1 MKFRNMNEFTSVYG
15 EGKVEGWRER
25 EKEKRREQRVKVG
38 REPCKKSS
46 KDVIRM
52 IILKQGVGD
61 TNASQI
67 DVIFY

>member
-1 MKFRNMNEFTSVYG
+1 MKVRNMNEFIFVYG
-15 EGKVEGWRER
+15 EGKMEEWRER
-25 EKEKRREQRVKVG
+25 EKEKRREQWVKVG

-52 IILKQGVGD
+52 IILKHVRD

-67 DVIFY
+67 DVILY